1 MDAVERPL
9 IQGAGTSE
17 AEWQRW
23 PGLHDALR
31 VSAEQLVPPHRRAV
45 VVAPHP
51 DDEVLAVGG
60 LLTQLA
66 RSGCALLLVAVTDGT
81 ASHAGSREW
90 PAARLAR
97 ERPRESMEAW
107 RRLGLERPDALR
119 LGLPDGR
126 VAKSRGRL
134 VESLGK
140 LLRPTDVVFTTWRCD
155 GHPDHEATG
164 QACVIA
170 AERVCAHFI
179 EVPVWAWHWARPGDA
194 RVPWH
199 RACRLSLD
207 DETLRR
213 KRDALAA
220 FTSQLTADP
229 STGAAP
235 ILPPTAIERAR
246 RPFEIVFA

>member
-1 MDAVERPL
+1 MDALERPR
-9 IQGAGTSE
+9 IEGAGTSE
-17 AEWQRW
+17 AEWQGW
-23 PGLHDALR
+23 PGLRDTLC
-31 VSAEQLVPPHRRAV
+31 VTTEQLVPAHRRAV

-60 LLTQLA
+60 LLAQLA
-66 RSGCALLLVAVTDGT
+66 RSGCEVALVAVTDGT
-81 ASHAGSREW
+81 ASHVGSSEW
-90 PAARLAR
+90 PASRLAY
-97 ERPRESMEAW
+97 ERPRESREAW
-107 RRLGLERPDALR
+107 RRLGFETPTTQR

-126 VAKSRGRL
+126 VAGSHAHL
-134 VESLGK
+134 VECLEK
-140 LLRPTDVVFTTWRCD
+140 LLRPMDVVFTTWRLD

-164 QACVIA
+164 RACVIA
-170 AERVCAHFI
+170 AERIGAHCI

-207 DETLRR
+207 DETVCR

-220 FTSQLTADP
+220 FTSQLTTDA

>member
-1 MDAVERPL
+1 MDLVERPR
-9 IQGAGTSE
+9 IEGAGTSE
-17 AEWQRW
+17 ADWQRW

-31 VSAEQLVPPHRRAV
+31 VGVEQLVPAQSRAV

-60 LLTQLA
+60 LLAQLA
-66 RSGCALLLVAVTDGT
+66 RSGCEVLIVAVTDGT
-81 ASHAGSREW
+81 ASHAGSTEW
-90 PAARLAR
+90 STERLAR
-97 ERPRESMEAW
+97 ERPRESREAW
-107 RRLGLERPDALR
+107 RRLGLQAPDALR

-126 VAKSRGRL
+126 VAALRDHL
-134 VESLGK
+134 VERLGA
-140 LLRPTDVVFTTWRCD
+140 LLRPMDVVFTTWRAD

-164 QACVIA
+164 EACVIA
-170 AERVCAHFI
+170 AERVGAHFI
-179 EVPVWAWHWARPGDA
+179 EVPVWAWHWARPGDV

-207 DETLRR
+207 AETVRR

-220 FTSQLTADP
+220 FTSQLTADA

-235 ILPPTAIERAR
+235 ILPPTTIERAQ

>member
-1 MDAVERPL
+1 MGALERPV
-9 IQGAGTSE
+9 IEGPGTSE
-17 AEWQRW
+17 VDWQSW
-23 PGLHDALR
+23 PGLHATLS
-31 VSAEQLVPPHRRAV
+31 VSAGQLVPPHRRAV

-60 LLTQLA
+60 LLAQLA
-66 RSGCALLLVAVTDGT
+66 RASCELLLVAVTDGT

-90 PAARLAR
+90 PASRLAC
-97 ERPRESMEAW
+97 ERPRESREAW
-107 RRLGLERPDALR
+107 RRLGLENPAALR

-126 VAKSRGRL
+126 VAQSQARL
-134 VESLGK
+134 VDALQAV
-140 LLRPTDVVFTTWRCD
+140 LRPMDVVFTTWRRD

-164 QACVIA
+164 RACVIA
-170 AERVCAHFI
+170 AERACAHCI

-199 RACRLSLD
+199 RACRLRLD
-207 DETLRR
+207 DETVRR

-220 FTSQLTADP
+220 FTSQLTADL
-229 STGAAP
+229 STGAVP
-235 ILPPTAIERAR
+235 ILPSTTVERAR